1 MDRRTLLV
9 CVAVAVV
16 LAIIVSLVLWRMRE
30 SLVEGADNAPAPA
43 PSAEPAEGALRE
55 RADGAPLADLTGSPK
70 PVSVVGGAAAPS
82 RSSVIDNDK
91 AEEVSVGAGD
101 GSRDGVVQLRASQTK
116 MW

>member
-1 MDRRTLLV
+1 
-9 CVAVAVV
+9 
-16 LAIIVSLVLWRMRE
+16 
-30 SLVEGADNAPAPA
+30 
-43 PSAEPAEGALRE
+43 
-55 RADGAPLADLTGSPK
+55 
-70 PVSVVGGAAAPS
+70 VSVVGGAAAPS